1 MVPNRIRDMRVQ
13 AGLSQEDVADS
24 LPNEV
29 TRVIV
34 SFLEGGKVLPTVESM
49 KGLCDLFICSPTDLY
64 DPGELDLA
72 LAETYPDVVARPPA
86 KKGGGRGA
94 GHEGMTEF
102 RVWVKP
108 EEKAALE
115 SAVAKLG
122 YVVCAVSGKRFGAMF
137 RILAFEYT
145 LGIASAKNGD
155 FEKRK
160 KPTGL
165 LKRTTL

>member
-1 MVPNRIRDMRVQ
+1 MVHNRIRDMRVQ

-34 SFLEGGKVLPTVESM
+34 SFLECGKVLPTVESM

-122 YVVCAVSGKRFGAMF
+122 YRNTTEWFREVFRCALERCTLMGLSESGSNIV
-137 RILAFEYT
+137 ILHSRNQT
-145 LGIASAKNGD
+145 I
-155 FEKRK
+155 
-160 KPTGL
+160 
-165 LKRTTL
+165 

>member
-13 AGLSQEDVADS
+13 AGLSQEDVAES

-122 YVVCAVSGKRFGAMF
+122 YRNTTEWFREVFRGALERCTLMGLSESGSNIV
-137 RILAFEYT
+137 ILHSRNQT
-145 LGIASAKNGD
+145 I
-155 FEKRK
+155 
-160 KPTGL
+160 
-165 LKRTTL
+165 

>member
-1 MVPNRIRDMRVQ
+1 MVHNRIRDMRVQ

-34 SFLEGGKVLPTVESM
+34 SFLECGKVLPTVESM
-49 KGLCDLFICSPTDLY
+49 KGLCDLFICSPTDLD

-122 YVVCAVSGKRFGAMF
+122 YRNTTEWFREVFRGALERCTLMGLSESGSNIV
-137 RILAFEYT
+137 ILHSRNQT
-145 LGIASAKNGD
+145 I
-155 FEKRK
+155 
-160 KPTGL
+160 
-165 LKRTTL
+165 

>member
-29 TRVIV
+29 TRAIV
-34 SFLEGGKVLPTVESM
+34 SFLECGKVLPTVESM

-115 SAVAKLG
+115 NAVAKLG
-122 YVVCAVSGKRFGAMF
+122 YRNTTEWFREVFRSALERCTLMGLSESGSNIV
-137 RILAFEYT
+137 ILHSRNQT
-145 LGIASAKNGD
+145 I
-155 FEKRK
+155 
-160 KPTGL
+160 
-165 LKRTTL
+165 

>member
-1 MVPNRIRDMRVQ
+1 MVHNRIRDMRVQ
-13 AGLSQEDVADS
+13 AGLSQEDVADR

-34 SFLEGGKVLPTVESM
+34 SFLECGKVLPTVESM

-122 YVVCAVSGKRFGAMF
+122 YRNTTEWFREVFRGALERCTLMGLSESGSNIV
-137 RILAFEYT
+137 ILHSRNQT
-145 LGIASAKNGD
+145 I
-155 FEKRK
+155 
-160 KPTGL
+160 
-165 LKRTTL
+165 

>member
-122 YVVCAVSGKRFGAMF
+122 YRNTTEWFREVFRGALERCTLMGLSESGSNIV
-137 RILAFEYT
+137 ILHSRNQT
-145 LGIASAKNGD
+145 I
-155 FEKRK
+155 
-160 KPTGL
+160 
-165 LKRTTL
+165 

>member
-122 YVVCAVSGKRFGAMF
+122 YRNTTEWFREVFRGALERCTLMSLSESGSNIV
-137 RILAFEYT
+137 ILHSRNQT
-145 LGIASAKNGD
+145 I
-155 FEKRK
+155 
-160 KPTGL
+160 
-165 LKRTTL
+165 

>member
-34 SFLEGGKVLPTVESM
+34 SFLECGKVLPTVESM

-72 LAETYPDVVARPPA
+72 LAETSPDVVARPPA

-122 YVVCAVSGKRFGAMF
+122 YRNTTEWFREVFRGALERCTLMGLSESGSNIV
-137 RILAFEYT
+137 ILHSRNQT
-145 LGIASAKNGD
+145 I
-155 FEKRK
+155 
-160 KPTGL
+160 
-165 LKRTTL
+165 

>member
-13 AGLSQEDVADS
+13 AGLAQEDVADS

-29 TRVIV
+29 ARVIV
-34 SFLEGGKVLPTVESM
+34 SFLECGKVLPTVESM

-122 YVVCAVSGKRFGAMF
+122 YRNTTEWFREVFRGALERCTLMGLSESGSNIV
-137 RILAFEYT
+137 ILHSRNQT
-145 LGIASAKNGD
+145 I
-155 FEKRK
+155 
-160 KPTGL
+160 
-165 LKRTTL
+165 

>member
-24 LPNEV
+24 PPNEV

-34 SFLEGGKVLPTVESM
+34 SFLECGKVLPTVESM

-122 YVVCAVSGKRFGAMF
+122 YRNTTEWFREVFRGALERCTLMGLSESGSNIV
-137 RILAFEYT
+137 ILHSRNQT
-145 LGIASAKNGD
+145 I
-155 FEKRK
+155 
-160 KPTGL
+160 
-165 LKRTTL
+165 

>member
-34 SFLEGGKVLPTVESM
+34 SFLECGKVLPTVESM

-122 YVVCAVSGKRFGAMF
+122 YRNTTEWFREVFRGALERCTLMGLSESGSNIV
-137 RILAFEYT
+137 ILHSRNQT
-145 LGIASAKNGD
+145 I
-155 FEKRK
+155 
-160 KPTGL
+160 
-165 LKRTTL
+165 

>member
-24 LPNEV
+24 LPEEV
-29 TRVIV
+29 NRVIV
-34 SFLEGGKVLPTVESM
+34 SFIEGGKVLPTVESM

-122 YVVCAVSGKRFGAMF
+122 YRNTTEWFREVFRGALERCTLMGLSESGSNIV
-137 RILAFEYT
+137 ILHSRNQT
-145 LGIASAKNGD
+145 I
-155 FEKRK
+155 
-160 KPTGL
+160 
-165 LKRTTL
+165 

>member
-24 LPNEV
+24 LPDEV
-29 TRVIV
+29 NRVIV

-122 YVVCAVSGKRFGAMF
+122 YRNTTEWFREVFRGALERCTLMGLSESGSNIV
-137 RILAFEYT
+137 ILHSRNQT
-145 LGIASAKNGD
+145 I
-155 FEKRK
+155 
-160 KPTGL
+160 
-165 LKRTTL
+165 

>member
-34 SFLEGGKVLPTVESM
+34 SFLECGKVLPTVESM

-72 LAETYPDVVARPPA
+72 LAETYPDVIARPPA

-122 YVVCAVSGKRFGAMF
+122 YRNTTEWFREVFRGALERCTLMGLSESGSNIV
-137 RILAFEYT
+137 ILHSRNQT
-145 LGIASAKNGD
+145 I
-155 FEKRK
+155 
-160 KPTGL
+160 
-165 LKRTTL
+165 

>member
-1 MVPNRIRDMRVQ
+1 MVHNRIRDMRVQ

-29 TRVIV
+29 TLVIV
-34 SFLEGGKVLPTVESM
+34 SFLECGKVLPTVESM

-122 YVVCAVSGKRFGAMF
+122 YRNTTEWFREVFRGALERCTLMGLSESGSNIV
-137 RILAFEYT
+137 ILHSRNQT
-145 LGIASAKNGD
+145 I
-155 FEKRK
+155 
-160 KPTGL
+160 
-165 LKRTTL
+165 

>member
-13 AGLSQEDVADS
+13 AGLSQEDVAES

-122 YVVCAVSGKRFGAMF
+122 YRNTTEWFREVFRGALERCTMMGLSESGSNIV
-137 RILAFEYT
+137 ILHSRNQT
-145 LGIASAKNGD
+145 I
-155 FEKRK
+155 
-160 KPTGL
+160 
-165 LKRTTL
+165 

>member
-122 YVVCAVSGKRFGAMF
+122 YRNTTEWFREVFRGALERCTLMGLSESGSNIV
-137 RILAFEYT
+137 ILYSRNQT
-145 LGIASAKNGD
+145 I
-155 FEKRK
+155 
-160 KPTGL
+160 
-165 LKRTTL
+165 

>member
-34 SFLEGGKVLPTVESM
+34 SFLECGNVLPTVESM

-122 YVVCAVSGKRFGAMF
+122 YRNTTEWFREVFRGALERCTLMGLSESGSNIV
-137 RILAFEYT
+137 ILHSRNQT
-145 LGIASAKNGD
+145 I
-155 FEKRK
+155 
-160 KPTGL
+160 
-165 LKRTTL
+165 

>member
-1 MVPNRIRDMRVQ
+1 MVHNRIRDMRVQ

-34 SFLEGGKVLPTVESM
+34 SFLECGKVLPTVESM

-122 YVVCAVSGKRFGAMF
+122 YRNTAEWFREVFRGALERCTLMGLSESGSNIV
-137 RILAFEYT
+137 ILHSRNQT
-145 LGIASAKNGD
+145 I
-155 FEKRK
+155 
-160 KPTGL
+160 
-165 LKRTTL
+165 

>member
-1 MVPNRIRDMRVQ
+1 MVSNRIRDMRIR
-13 AGLSQEDVADS
+13 AGLSQDDVAES
-24 LPNEV
+24 LPEEIS
-29 TRVIV
+29 RSIV
-34 SFLEGGKVLPTVESM
+34 SFLECGKVLPTVESM

-64 DPGELDLA
+64 DPSELDLS
-72 LAETYPDVVARPPA
+72 LTETYPGVVVGPPA

-122 YVVCAVSGKRFGAMF
+122 YRNTTEWF
-137 RILAFEYT
+137 REVFRGTLERCTLMGLSESSSNIVILHSRNQT
-145 LGIASAKNGD
+145 I
-155 FEKRK
+155 
-160 KPTGL
+160 
-165 LKRTTL
+165 

>member
-1 MVPNRIRDMRVQ
+1 MVSNKIREMRVQ
-13 AGLSQEDVADS
+13 AGLSQDDVAES
-24 LPNEV
+24 LPKDVN
-29 TRVIV
+29 RIIV
-34 SFLEGGKVLPTVESM
+34 GFIESGRALPTVESM

-72 LAETYPDVVARPPA
+72 LAENYPDIVARPA

-122 YVVCAVSGKRFGAMF
+122 YRNTTEWFREAFRGALERCTLMGLSESGSNIV
-137 RILAFEYT
+137 ILHSRNQ
-145 LGIASAKNGD
+145 II
-155 FEKRK
+155 
-160 KPTGL
+160 
-165 LKRTTL
+165 

>member
-13 AGLSQEDVADS
+13 AGLSQDDVADS
-24 LPNEV
+24 LPEEV
-29 TRVIV
+29 NRSIV
-34 SFLEGGKVLPTVESM
+34 SFLECGRVLPTVESM

-122 YVVCAVSGKRFGAMF
+122 YRNTTEWFREVFRGALERCTLMGLSESGSNIV
-137 RILAFEYT
+137 ILHSRNQT
-145 LGIASAKNGD
+145 I
-155 FEKRK
+155 
-160 KPTGL
+160 
-165 LKRTTL
+165 

>member
-1 MVPNRIRDMRVQ
+1 MVHNRIRDMRVQ

-34 SFLEGGKVLPTVESM
+34 SFLECGKVLPTVESM

-122 YVVCAVSGKRFGAMF
+122 YRNTTEWFREVFRGALERCILMGLSESGSNIV
-137 RILAFEYT
+137 ILHSRNQT
-145 LGIASAKNGD
+145 I
-155 FEKRK
+155 
-160 KPTGL
+160 
-165 LKRTTL
+165 

>member
-13 AGLSQEDVADS
+13 AGLSQDDVADS
-24 LPNEV
+24 LPEDVN
-29 TRVIV
+29 RSIV
-34 SFLEGGKVLPTVESM
+34 SFLECGKVLPTVESM

-72 LAETYPDVVARPPA
+72 LAETHPDVVARPPA

-122 YVVCAVSGKRFGAMF
+122 YRNTTEWFREVFRGALERCTLMGLSESGSNIV
-137 RILAFEYT
+137 ILH
-145 LGIASAKNGD
+145 SRN
-155 FEKRK
+155 
-160 KPTGL
+160 
-165 LKRTTL
+165 

>member
-1 MVPNRIRDMRVQ
+1 MVPNRIRDMRIQ
-13 AGLSQEDVADS
+13 AGLSQEDVADN
-24 LPNEV
+24 LPEDV
-29 TRVIV
+29 SRIVV

-49 KGLCDLFICSPTDLY
+49 KGLCDLFICSPTALY
-64 DPGELDLA
+64 DPVELDLA
-72 LAETYPDVVARPPA
+72 LAESYPDVVAKPPA

-122 YVVCAVSGKRFGAMF
+122 YRNTTEWFREVFRGALERCTLMGLSESNSNIV
-137 RILAFEYT
+137 ILHSRNQT
-145 LGIASAKNGD
+145 I
-155 FEKRK
+155 
-160 KPTGL
+160 
-165 LKRTTL
+165 

>member
-34 SFLEGGKVLPTVESM
+34 SFLECGKVLPTVESM

-115 SAVAKLG
+115 SVVAKLG
-122 YVVCAVSGKRFGAMF
+122 YRNTTEWFREVFRGALERCTLMGLSESGSNIV
-137 RILAFEYT
+137 ILHSRNQT
-145 LGIASAKNGD
+145 I
-155 FEKRK
+155 
-160 KPTGL
+160 
-165 LKRTTL
+165 

>member
-1 MVPNRIRDMRVQ
+1 MVHNRIRDMRVQ

-34 SFLEGGKVLPTVESM
+34 SFLECGKVLPTVESM

-122 YVVCAVSGKRFGAMF
+122 YRNTTEWFREVFRGALERCTLMGLSESGSN
-137 RILAFEYT
+137 IV
-145 LGIASAKNGD
+145 
-155 FEKRK
+155 
-160 KPTGL
+160 L
-165 LKRTTL
+165 LHSRNQTI

>member
-34 SFLEGGKVLPTVESM
+34 SFLECGKVLPTVESM

-122 YVVCAVSGKRFGAMF
+122 YRNTTEWFREVFRGALERCTLMGLSESGRNIV
-137 RILAFEYT
+137 ILHSRNQT
-145 LGIASAKNGD
+145 I
-155 FEKRK
+155 
-160 KPTGL
+160 
-165 LKRTTL
+165 

>member
-115 SAVAKLG
+115 SAVPG
-122 YVVCAVSGKRFGAMF
+122 EQGSSWHYEDDRPQEGQGAWLQAHL
-137 RILAFEYT
+137 R
-145 LGIASAKNGD
+145 SAD
-155 FEKRK
+155 HR
-160 KPTGL
+160 
-165 LKRTTL
+165 RSQ

>member
-122 YVVCAVSGKRFGAMF
+122 YRNTTEWFREVFRSALERCTLMGLSESGSNIV
-137 RILAFEYT
+137 ILHSRNQT
-145 LGIASAKNGD
+145 I
-155 FEKRK
+155 
-160 KPTGL
+160 
-165 LKRTTL
+165 

>member
-34 SFLEGGKVLPTVESM
+34 SFLECGKVLPTVESM
-49 KGLCDLFICSPTDLY
+49 KGLCDLFICSPKDLY

-122 YVVCAVSGKRFGAMF
+122 YRSTTEWFREVFRSALERCTLMGLSESGSNIV
-137 RILAFEYT
+137 ILHSRNQT
-145 LGIASAKNGD
+145 I
-155 FEKRK
+155 
-160 KPTGL
+160 
-165 LKRTTL
+165 

>member
-122 YVVCAVSGKRFGAMF
+122 YRNTTEWFREVFRGALERCTMMGLSESGSNIV
-137 RILAFEYT
+137 ILHSRNQT
-145 LGIASAKNGD
+145 I
-155 FEKRK
+155 
-160 KPTGL
+160 
-165 LKRTTL
+165 

>member
-34 SFLEGGKVLPTVESM
+34 SFLECGKVLPTVESM

-122 YVVCAVSGKRFGAMF
+122 YRNTTEWFREVFRGALERCNLMGLSESGSNIV
-137 RILAFEYT
+137 ILHSRNQT
-145 LGIASAKNGD
+145 I
-155 FEKRK
+155 
-160 KPTGL
+160 
-165 LKRTTL
+165 

>member
-13 AGLSQEDVADS
+13 AGLSQDEVAES
-24 LPNEV
+24 LPEEV
-29 TRVIV
+29 NRSIV
-34 SFLEGGKVLPTVESM
+34 SFLECGKVLPTVESM

-64 DPGELDLA
+64 DPSELDLA

-115 SAVAKLG
+115 SAIAKLG
-122 YVVCAVSGKRFGAMF
+122 YRNTTEWFREVFRGALERCTLMGLSESSSSIV
-137 RILAFEYT
+137 ILHSRNQT
-145 LGIASAKNGD
+145 I
-155 FEKRK
+155 
-160 KPTGL
+160 
-165 LKRTTL
+165 

>member
-34 SFLEGGKVLPTVESM
+34 GFLEGGKVLPTVESM

-122 YVVCAVSGKRFGAMF
+122 YRNTTEWFREVFRGVLERCTLMGLSESGSNIV
-137 RILAFEYT
+137 ILHSRNQT
-145 LGIASAKNGD
+145 I
-155 FEKRK
+155 
-160 KPTGL
+160 
-165 LKRTTL
+165 